1 MGETRRVVPP
11 LDDERAFHV
20 GALENPEEIV
30 EIGVGAVSRLPGESL
45 GGGVRLVDVDVARDA
60 PDLRVRRMAGL
71 GRRLRIHLPVR
82 RDRPVADEVGRDRD
96 VAARTGELDR
106 ARERAHGRDRD
117 RRMGFLIGLGHM
129 PEPDILV
136 DPVLEGDLP
145 VFALDVVR
153 GVLLPELEH
162 DVDGLDHHGVA
173 VRLHDAEHL
182 EIRRQAAGAH
192 AHDVAPLRQMVEHR
206 DLARRDR
213 RVVLRQAD
221 HAGAADDPL
230 GARQHVG
237 EEEQRRGDLLGG
249 RGIMFAHPGLREAEP
264 VGVDDRVDVLHQGL
278 VVVPPGVVDRHHEQ
292 AQLHRSPPCRP
303 TVARWATDAPPGTG
317 RSGGI
322 VHQRAPRRYAGERR
336 GRP

>member
-1 MGETRRVVPP
+1 
-11 LDDERAFHV
+11 
-20 GALENPEEIV
+20 
-30 EIGVGAVSRLPGESL
+30 
-45 GGGVRLVDVDVARDA
+45 
-60 PDLRVRRMAGL
+60 
-71 GRRLRIHLPVR
+71 
-82 RDRPVADEVGRDRD
+82 
-96 VAARTGELDR
+96 
-106 ARERAHGRDRD
+106 
-117 RRMGFLIGLGHM
+117 M

-145 VFALDVVR
+145 VFALDVVGR
-153 GVLLPELEH
+153 VLLPELEH

-173 VRLHDAEHL
+173 VRLHDSEHL

-192 AHDVAPLRQMVEHR
+192 AHDVAPLGQMVEHR
-206 DLARRDR
+206 DLPRRDR

-249 RGIMFAHPGLREAEP
+249 RGIVFAHPGFREAEP

-278 VVVPPGVVDRHHEQ
+278 VVVPPGMVDRHHEQ

-303 TVARWATDAPPGTG
+303 TAARGAMDAPPGAG
-317 RSGGI
+317 RFRGAI
-322 VHQRAPRRYAGERR
+322 YHLAPRRHAGNRR
-336 GRP
+336 A